1 MKYRKPIDVV
11 SLFTE
16 KLGDTIDNFKVP
28 PPIFEIMQCEIIDYD
43 EEDKSLTIKIPV
55 LEQWQNPFGTMQG
68 GMIDAAIDN
77 AVGPLSLLVAP
88 VNVTRTINTKILK
101 PIVMELG
108 YIYIKAKLIEEK
120 KRRLTFEAS
129 IEDKDGV
136 VYAISTLVNFM
147 EKTNET

>member
-43 EEDKSLTIKIPV
+43 EEDKSLTIKLPV

-88 VNVTRTINTKILK
+88 LNMTRSIDTKIFKAITMDLK
-101 PIVMELG
+101 QIFIE
-108 YIYIKAKLIEEK
+108 AKLIEQK
-120 KRRLTFEAS
+120 KRRLTFES
-129 IEDKDGV
+129 SVKDINGV
-136 VYAISTLVNFM
+136 VYATSKIVNFIA
-147 EKTNET
+147 

>member
-1 MKYRKPIDVV
+1 MTHSKIDVV
-11 SLFTE
+11 ALFTD

-43 EEDKSLTIKIPV
+43 EEDKSLTIKLPV

>member
-1 MKYRKPIDVV
+1 MKHSKPIDVV
-11 SLFTE
+11 TLFTQ
-16 KLGDTIDNFKVP
+16 KLGDTVDNFKLP

-43 EEDKSLTIKIPV
+43 EAEKSLTIKLPV

-88 VNVTRTINTKILK
+88 TNVTRTINTKILK
-101 PIVMELG
+101 PITMELG
-108 YIYIKAKLIEEK
+108 YIYVKAKLVEQK

-129 IEDKDGV
+129 VEDSEGV
-136 VYAISTLVNFM
+136 VYATSTLVNFIL
-147 EKTNET
+147 